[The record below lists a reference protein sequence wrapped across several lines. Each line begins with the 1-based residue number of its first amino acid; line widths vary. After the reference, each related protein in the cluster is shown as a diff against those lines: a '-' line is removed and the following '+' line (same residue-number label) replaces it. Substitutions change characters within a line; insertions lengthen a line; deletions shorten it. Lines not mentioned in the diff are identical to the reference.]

1 MGCGCKK
8 TPLMRIEARM
18 VGSGWAKLANS
29 ELGVIDAFI
38 FDKLGLYPNGMA
50 ERISMYGD
58 AKKL

>member
-1 MGCGCKK
+1 
-8 TPLMRIEARM
+8 MRIEARM

-38 FDKLGLYPNGMA
+38 FDKLGVYPNGMA